1 MAEVGAGA
9 AAAAVVVAEVGA
21 DGAHGVAGAE
31 VRSSAASAAS
41 ITSALVTSAAAS
53 DTAGKIEASTLLFF
67 DRNPRTFISN
77 ITIDSIIGSCCNII
91 SFNPANMI
99 PSILTQ
105 QWYASTDV

>member
-21 DGAHGVAGAE
+21 DGAHGAE

-41 ITSALVTSAAAS
+41 ITSALVTSDTSAAAS

-91 SFNPANMI
+91 SFNPLQI
-99 PSILTQ
+99 
-105 QWYASTDV
+105 

>member
-21 DGAHGVAGAE
+21 DGAHGAAGAE

-41 ITSALVTSAAAS
+41 ITSALVTSDTSAAAS

-91 SFNPANMI
+91 SFNPLQI
-99 PSILTQ
+99 
-105 QWYASTDV
+105 